1 MGPRVVSTRRLY
13 QMSDAIDTI
22 LGLGTS
28 GKAEWGIFLLVH
40 YRTFFSKFNCPFRNS
55 LRHFFSAASSVAS
68 QWFDLFQ
75 RVFSIE
81 LGSPLMNPLVNGPVI
96 LASPA
101 RRVPGAAA
109 QASAAA
115 TCLFVFFLSL
125 ILSLSLNAITR
136 LAFAWVTR
144 EMKATEAR
152 YIRYYFSPVE
162 SIFNLFHL
170 VLFGWSTHPSPPPNA
185 VSPLGRR
192 VVTWICKRG
201 PRSDYQP

>member
-115 TCLFVFFLSL
+115 TCLFVFFSLSHS
-125 ILSLSLNAITR
+125 LSLSQRNNAPRFR
-136 LAFAWVTR
+136 LGHSRNEGNWGQIHRILFQPSW
-144 EMKATEAR
+144 
-152 YIRYYFSPVE
+152 IYF
-162 SIFNLFHL
+162 
-170 VLFGWSTHPSPPPNA
+170 
-185 VSPLGRR
+185 
-192 VVTWICKRG
+192 
-201 PRSDYQP
+201 